1 MHGQNSEFEMT
12 EESEIGRIPYGLAV
26 HGEEEENAVLEV
38 IRNKQTIMGKRVKEF
53 ENKVA
58 SLFGKKFGVM
68 VNSGSSAN
76 LLAFEL
82 LNLPENS
89 EVITPILT
97 FATTLAPIIQ
107 KQLTPVFVDVEP
119 ETYLINVNDIE
130 KMIGKHTKALMI
142 PSLLG
147 NIPDLKRIKKIADD
161 HNLIFIEDSCDTLD
175 ATFEN
180 MPTGNYSDI
189 STTSFYGSHIIT
201 AAGEGGMICLNN
213 SEWERRAR
221 ILRGWGRTS
230 AITESEDIEE
240 RYSSSLDEIPYDSK
254 FIFKEIGYNFLPT
267 EISAAFGLAQL
278 KKLQKFKKIRNE
290 NFNKLKEF
298 FSDLDYFILPKQ
310 HQSTESAWLAFPLT
324 IAHNAPF
331 SRLEII
337 KHLEKNQIQT
347 RPIFTGNVLHQPA
360 FKKINYK
367 NLEME
372 FPNANY
378 IMKNSFLIGCNQGL
392 SSAHIEKIIE
402 TFRSFLGK
410 Y

>member
-1 MHGQNSEFEMT
+1 LSK
-12 EESEIGRIPYGLAV
+12 ESDIGRIPYALAV
-26 HGEEEENAVLEV
+26 HDEDEENAVLEV
-38 IRNKQTIMGKRVKEF
+38 IKNHQTIIGKRVREF
-53 ENKVA
+53 ENKIA

-76 LLAFEL
+76 LLAIEI
-82 LNLPENS
+82 LNLPKNS
-89 EVITPILT
+89 EVITPVLT
-97 FATTLAPIIQ
+97 FATTIAPIIQ

-130 KMIGKHTKALMI
+130 KMIGKNTKALMI

-147 NIPDLKRIKKIADD
+147 NIPDLKRIRKIADD
-161 HNLIFIEDSCDTLD
+161 HNLIFIEDSCDTLG

-180 MPTGNYSDI
+180 IPTGNYSDI

-201 AAGEGGMICLNN
+201 AGGEGGMLCMNN
-213 SEWERRAR
+213 SELEIKAR
-221 ILRGWGRTS
+221 ILREWGRTS
-230 AITESEDIEE
+230 AITESESIED
-240 RYSSSLDEIPYDSK
+240 RYSSSLNEIPYDSK

-298 FSDLDYFILPKQ
+298 FSDFDYFILPKR
-310 HQSTESAWLAFPLT
+310 HQLSESAWMNFPLT
-324 IAHNAPF
+324 ITQNAPF
-331 SRLEII
+331 SRLEIV

-372 FPNANY
+372 FPNANN
-378 IMKNSFLIGCNQGL
+378 IMKNSFLIGCHQGL
-392 SSAHIEKIIE
+392 SPAHIEKIMK
-402 TFRSFLGK
+402 TFRLFLDK

>member
-1 MHGQNSEFEMT
+1 MSK
-12 EESEIGRIPYGLAV
+12 ESDIGRIPYALAV
-26 HGEEEENAVLEV
+26 HDEDEENAVLEV
-38 IRNKQTIMGKRVKEF
+38 IKNHQTIIGKRVREF
-53 ENKVA
+53 ENKIA

-76 LLAFEL
+76 LLAIEI
-82 LNLPENS
+82 LNLPKNS
-89 EVITPILT
+89 EVITPVLT
-97 FATTLAPIIQ
+97 FATTIAPIIQ

-130 KMIGKHTKALMI
+130 KMIGKNTKALMI

-147 NIPDLKRIKKIADD
+147 NIPDLKRIRKIADD
-161 HNLIFIEDSCDTLD
+161 HNLIFIEDSCDTLG

-180 MPTGNYSDI
+180 IPTGNYSDI

-201 AAGEGGMICLNN
+201 AGGEGGMLCMNN
-213 SEWERRAR
+213 SELEIKAR
-221 ILRGWGRTS
+221 ILREWGRTS
-230 AITESEDIEE
+230 AITESESIED
-240 RYSSSLDEIPYDSK
+240 RYSSSLNEIPYDSK

-298 FSDLDYFILPKQ
+298 FSDFDYFILPKR
-310 HQSTESAWLAFPLT
+310 HQLSESAWMNFPLT
-324 IAHNAPF
+324 ITQNAPF
-331 SRLEII
+331 SRLEIV
-337 KHLEKNQIQT
+337 KHLEKNQIQS

-360 FKKINYK
+360 FKNILHK

-372 FPNANY
+372 FPNANN
-378 IMKNSFLIGCNQGL
+378 IMKNSFLIGCHQGL
-392 SSAHIEKIIE
+392 SPAHIEKIMK
-402 TFRSFLGK
+402 TFRLFLDK

>member
-1 MHGQNSEFEMT
+1 LSK
-12 EESEIGRIPYGLAV
+12 ESDIGRIPYALAV
-26 HGEEEENAVLEV
+26 HDEDEENAVLEV
-38 IRNKQTIMGKRVKEF
+38 IKNHQTIIGKRVREF
-53 ENKVA
+53 ENKIA

-76 LLAFEL
+76 LLAIEI
-82 LNLPENS
+82 LNLPKNS
-89 EVITPILT
+89 EVITPVLT
-97 FATTLAPIIQ
+97 FATTIAPIIQ

-130 KMIGKHTKALMI
+130 KMIGKNTKALMI

-147 NIPDLKRIKKIADD
+147 NIPDLKRIRKIADD
-161 HNLIFIEDSCDTLD
+161 HNLIFIEDSCDTLG

-180 MPTGNYSDI
+180 IPTGNYSDI

-201 AAGEGGMICLNN
+201 AGGEGGMLCMNN
-213 SEWERRAR
+213 SELEIKAR
-221 ILRGWGRTS
+221 ILREWGRTS
-230 AITESEDIEE
+230 AITESESIED
-240 RYSSSLDEIPYDSK
+240 RYSSSLNEIPYDSK

-298 FSDLDYFILPKQ
+298 FSDFDYFILPKR
-310 HQSTESAWLAFPLT
+310 HQLSESAWMNFPLT
-324 IAHNAPF
+324 ITQNAPF
-331 SRLEII
+331 SRLEIV

-347 RPIFTGNVLHQPA
+347 RPVFTGNVLHQPA
-360 FKKINYK
+360 FKNVLHK

-372 FPNANY
+372 FPNANN
-378 IMKNSFLIGCNQGL
+378 IMKNSFLIGCHQGL
-392 SSAHIEKIIE
+392 SPAHIEKIMK
-402 TFRSFLGK
+402 TFRLFLDK

>member
-1 MHGQNSEFEMT
+1 MSK
-12 EESEIGRIPYGLAV
+12 ESDIGRIPYALAV
-26 HGEEEENAVLEV
+26 HDEDEENAVLEV
-38 IRNKQTIMGKRVKEF
+38 IKNHQTIIGKRVREF
-53 ENKVA
+53 ENKIA

-76 LLAFEL
+76 LLAIEI
-82 LNLPENS
+82 LNLPKNS
-89 EVITPILT
+89 EVITPVLT
-97 FATTLAPIIQ
+97 FATTIAPIIQ

-130 KMIGKHTKALMI
+130 KMIGKNTKALMI

-147 NIPDLKRIKKIADD
+147 NIPDLKRIRKIADD

-180 MPTGNYSDI
+180 IPTGNYSDI

-201 AAGEGGMICLNN
+201 AGGEGGMLCMNN
-213 SEWERRAR
+213 SELEIKAR
-221 ILRGWGRTS
+221 ILREWGRTS
-230 AITESEDIEE
+230 AITESESIED
-240 RYSSSLDEIPYDSK
+240 RYSSSLNEIPYDSK

-298 FSDLDYFILPKQ
+298 FSDFDYFILPKR
-310 HQSTESAWLAFPLT
+310 HQLSESAWMNFPLT
-324 IAHNAPF
+324 ITQNAPF
-331 SRLEII
+331 SRLEIV

-360 FKKINYK
+360 FKNILHK

-372 FPNANY
+372 FPNANN
-378 IMKNSFLIGCNQGL
+378 IMKNSFLVGCNQGL
-392 SSAHIEKIIE
+392 SSAHIEKIME
-402 TFRSFLGK
+402 VFRSFLDK

>member
-1 MHGQNSEFEMT
+1 LSK
-12 EESEIGRIPYGLAV
+12 ESDIGRIPYALAV
-26 HGEEEENAVLEV
+26 HDEDEENAVLEV
-38 IRNKQTIMGKRVKEF
+38 IKNHQTIIGKRVREF
-53 ENKVA
+53 ENKIA

-76 LLAFEL
+76 LLAIEI
-82 LNLPENS
+82 LNLPKNS
-89 EVITPILT
+89 EVITPVLT
-97 FATTLAPIIQ
+97 FATTIAPIIQ

-130 KMIGKHTKALMI
+130 KMIGKNTKALMI

-147 NIPDLKRIKKIADD
+147 NIPDLKRIRKIADD

-180 MPTGNYSDI
+180 IPTGNYSDI

-201 AAGEGGMICLNN
+201 AGGEGGMLCMNN
-213 SEWERRAR
+213 SELEIKAR
-221 ILRGWGRTS
+221 ILREWGRTS
-230 AITESEDIEE
+230 AITESESIED
-240 RYSSSLDEIPYDSK
+240 RYSSSLNEIPYDSK

-298 FSDLDYFILPKQ
+298 FSDFDYFILPKR
-310 HQSTESAWLAFPLT
+310 HQLSESAWMNFPLT
-324 IAHNAPF
+324 ITQNAPF
-331 SRLEII
+331 SRLEIV

-360 FKKINYK
+360 FKNILHK

-372 FPNANY
+372 FPNANN
-378 IMKNSFLIGCNQGL
+378 IMKNSFLIGCHQGL
-392 SSAHIEKIIE
+392 SPAHIEKIMK
-402 TFRSFLGK
+402 TFRLFLDK

>member
-1 MHGQNSEFEMT
+1 MSK
-12 EESEIGRIPYGLAV
+12 ESDIGRIPYALAV
-26 HGEEEENAVLEV
+26 HDEDEENAVLEV
-38 IRNKQTIMGKRVKEF
+38 IKNHQTIIGKRVREF
-53 ENKVA
+53 ENKIA

-76 LLAFEL
+76 LLAIEI
-82 LNLPENS
+82 LNLPKNS
-89 EVITPILT
+89 EVITPVLT
-97 FATTLAPIIQ
+97 FATTIAPIIQ

-130 KMIGKHTKALMI
+130 KMIGKNTKALMI

-147 NIPDLKRIKKIADD
+147 NIPDLKRIRKIADD

-180 MPTGNYSDI
+180 IPTGNYSDI

-201 AAGEGGMICLNN
+201 AGGEGGMLCMNN
-213 SEWERRAR
+213 SELEIKAR
-221 ILRGWGRTS
+221 ILREWGRTS
-230 AITESEDIEE
+230 AITESESIED
-240 RYSSSLDEIPYDSK
+240 RYSSSLNEIPYDSK

-298 FSDLDYFILPKQ
+298 FSDFDYFILPKR
-310 HQSTESAWLAFPLT
+310 HQLSESAWMNFPLT
-324 IAHNAPF
+324 ITQNAPF
-331 SRLEII
+331 SRLEIV

-360 FKKINYK
+360 FKNILHK

-372 FPNANY
+372 FPNANN
-378 IMKNSFLIGCNQGL
+378 IMKNSFLIGCHQGL
-392 SSAHIEKIIE
+392 SPAHIEKIMK
-402 TFRSFLGK
+402 TFRLFLDK

>member
-1 MHGQNSEFEMT
+1 MSK
-12 EESEIGRIPYGLAV
+12 ESDIGRIPYALAV
-26 HGEEEENAVLEV
+26 HDEDEENAVLEV
-38 IRNKQTIMGKRVKEF
+38 IKNHQTIIGKRVREF
-53 ENKVA
+53 ENKIA

-76 LLAFEL
+76 LLAIEI
-82 LNLPENS
+82 LNLPKNS
-89 EVITPILT
+89 EVITPVLT
-97 FATTLAPIIQ
+97 FATTIAPIIQ

-119 ETYLINVNDIE
+119 GTYLINVNDIE
-130 KMIGKHTKALMI
+130 KMIGKNTKALMI

-147 NIPDLKRIKKIADD
+147 NIPDLKRIRKIADD

-180 MPTGNYSDI
+180 IPTGNYSDI

-201 AAGEGGMICLNN
+201 AGGEGGMLCMNN
-213 SEWERRAR
+213 SELEIKAR
-221 ILRGWGRTS
+221 ILREWGRTS
-230 AITESEDIEE
+230 AITESESIED
-240 RYSSSLDEIPYDSK
+240 RYSSSLNEIPYDSK

-298 FSDLDYFILPKQ
+298 FSDFDYFILPKR
-310 HQSTESAWLAFPLT
+310 HQLSESAWMNFPLT
-324 IAHNAPF
+324 ITQNAPF
-331 SRLEII
+331 SRLEIV

-360 FKKINYK
+360 FKNILHK

-372 FPNANY
+372 FPNANN
-378 IMKNSFLIGCNQGL
+378 IMKNSFLIGCHQGL
-392 SSAHIEKIIE
+392 SPAHIEKIMK
-402 TFRSFLGK
+402 TFRLFFDK

>member
-1 MHGQNSEFEMT
+1 MSK
-12 EESEIGRIPYGLAV
+12 ESDIGRIPYALAV
-26 HGEEEENAVLEV
+26 HDEDEENAVLEV
-38 IRNKQTIMGKRVKEF
+38 IKNHQTIIGKRVREF
-53 ENKVA
+53 ENKIA

-76 LLAFEL
+76 LLAIEI
-82 LNLPENS
+82 LNLPKNS
-89 EVITPILT
+89 EVITPVLT
-97 FATTLAPIIQ
+97 FATTIAPIIQ

-130 KMIGKHTKALMI
+130 KMIGKNTKALMI

-147 NIPDLKRIKKIADD
+147 NIPDLKRIRKIADD
-161 HNLIFIEDSCDTLD
+161 HNLIFIEDSCDTLG

-180 MPTGNYSDI
+180 IPTGNYSDI

-201 AAGEGGMICLNN
+201 AGGEGGMLCMNN
-213 SEWERRAR
+213 SELEIKAR
-221 ILRGWGRTS
+221 ILREWGRTS
-230 AITESEDIEE
+230 AITESESIED
-240 RYSSSLDEIPYDSK
+240 RYSSSLNEIPYDSK

-298 FSDLDYFILPKQ
+298 FSDFDYFILPKR
-310 HQSTESAWLAFPLT
+310 HQLSESAWMNFPLT
-324 IAHNAPF
+324 ITQNAPF
-331 SRLEII
+331 SRLEIV

-360 FKKINYK
+360 FKNILHK

-372 FPNANY
+372 FPNANN
-378 IMKNSFLIGCNQGL
+378 IMKNSFLIGCHQGL
-392 SSAHIEKIIE
+392 SPAHIEKIMK
-402 TFRSFLGK
+402 TFRLFLDK

>member
-1 MHGQNSEFEMT
+1 MSK
-12 EESEIGRIPYGLAV
+12 ESDIGRIPYALAV
-26 HGEEEENAVLEV
+26 HDEDEENAVLEV
-38 IRNKQTIMGKRVKEF
+38 IKNHQTIIGKRVREF
-53 ENKVA
+53 ENKIA

-76 LLAFEL
+76 LLAIEI
-82 LNLPENS
+82 LNLPKNS
-89 EVITPILT
+89 EVITPVLT
-97 FATTLAPIIQ
+97 FATTIAPIIQ
-107 KQLTPVFVDVEP
+107 KQLIPVFVDVEP

-130 KMIGKHTKALMI
+130 KMIGKNTKALMI

-147 NIPDLKRIKKIADD
+147 NIPDLKRIRKIADD
-161 HNLIFIEDSCDTLD
+161 HNLIFIEDSCDTLG

-201 AAGEGGMICLNN
+201 AGGEGGMLCMNN
-213 SEWERRAR
+213 SELEIKAR
-221 ILRGWGRTS
+221 ILREWGRTS
-230 AITESEDIEE
+230 AITESESIED
-240 RYSSSLDEIPYDSK
+240 RYSSSLNEIPYDSK

-298 FSDLDYFILPKQ
+298 FSDFDYFILPKR
-310 HQSTESAWLAFPLT
+310 HQLSESAWMNFPLT
-324 IAHNAPF
+324 ITQNAPF
-331 SRLEII
+331 SRLEIV

-360 FKKINYK
+360 FKNILHK

-372 FPNANY
+372 FPNANN
-378 IMKNSFLIGCNQGL
+378 IMKNSFLIGCHQGL
-392 SSAHIEKIIE
+392 SPAHIEKIMK
-402 TFRSFLGK
+402 TFRLFLDK

>member
-1 MHGQNSEFEMT
+1 LSK
-12 EESEIGRIPYGLAV
+12 ESDIGRIPYALAV
-26 HGEEEENAVLEV
+26 HDEDEENAVLEV
-38 IRNKQTIMGKRVKEF
+38 IKNHQTIIGKRVREF
-53 ENKVA
+53 ENKIA

-76 LLAFEL
+76 LLAIEI
-82 LNLPENS
+82 LNLPKNS
-89 EVITPILT
+89 EVITPVLT
-97 FATTLAPIIQ
+97 FATTIAPIIQ

-130 KMIGKHTKALMI
+130 KMIGKNTKALMI

-147 NIPDLKRIKKIADD
+147 NIPDLKRIRKIADD
-161 HNLIFIEDSCDTLD
+161 HNLIFIEDSCDTLG

-180 MPTGNYSDI
+180 IPTGNYSDI

-201 AAGEGGMICLNN
+201 AGGEGGMLCMNN
-213 SEWERRAR
+213 SELEIKAR
-221 ILRGWGRTS
+221 ILREWGRTS
-230 AITESEDIEE
+230 AITESESIED
-240 RYSSSLDEIPYDSK
+240 RYSSSLNEIPYDSK

-298 FSDLDYFILPKQ
+298 FSDFDYFILPKR
-310 HQSTESAWLAFPLT
+310 HQLSESAWMNFPLT
-324 IAHNAPF
+324 ITQNAPF
-331 SRLEII
+331 SRLEIV

-347 RPIFTGNVLHQPA
+347 RPVFTGNVLHQPA
-360 FKKINYK
+360 FKNVLHK

-372 FPNANY
+372 FPNANN
-378 IMKNSFLIGCNQGL
+378 IMKNSFLIGCHQGL
-392 SSAHIEKIIE
+392 SPAHIEKIMK
-402 TFRSFLGK
+402 TFRLFFDK

>member
-1 MHGQNSEFEMT
+1 MSK
-12 EESEIGRIPYGLAV
+12 ESDIGRIPYALAV
-26 HGEEEENAVLEV
+26 HDEDEENAVLEV
-38 IRNKQTIMGKRVKEF
+38 IKNHQTIIGKRVREF
-53 ENKVA
+53 ENKIA

-76 LLAFEL
+76 LLAIEI
-82 LNLPENS
+82 LNLPKNS
-89 EVITPILT
+89 EVITPVLT
-97 FATTLAPIIQ
+97 FATTIAPIIQ

-130 KMIGKHTKALMI
+130 KMIGKNTKALMI

-147 NIPDLKRIKKIADD
+147 NIPDLKRIRKIADD

-180 MPTGNYSDI
+180 IPTGNYSDI

-201 AAGEGGMICLNN
+201 AGGEGGMLCMNN
-213 SEWERRAR
+213 SELEIKAR
-221 ILRGWGRTS
+221 ILREWGRTS
-230 AITESEDIEE
+230 AITESESIED
-240 RYSSSLDEIPYDSK
+240 RYSSSLNEIPYDSK

-298 FSDLDYFILPKQ
+298 FSDFDYFILPKR
-310 HQSTESAWLAFPLT
+310 HQLSESAWMSFPLT
-324 IAHNAPF
+324 ITQNAPF
-331 SRLEII
+331 SRLEIV

-347 RPIFTGNVLHQPA
+347 RPVFTGNVLHQPA
-360 FKKINYK
+360 FKNVLHK

-372 FPNANY
+372 FPNANN
-378 IMKNSFLIGCNQGL
+378 IMKNSFLIGCHQGL
-392 SSAHIEKIIE
+392 SPAHIEKIMK
-402 TFRSFLGK
+402 TFRLFLDK

>member
-1 MHGQNSEFEMT
+1 MSK
-12 EESEIGRIPYGLAV
+12 ESDIGRIPYALAV
-26 HGEEEENAVLEV
+26 HDEDEENAVLEV
-38 IRNKQTIMGKRVKEF
+38 IKNHQTIIGKRVREF
-53 ENKVA
+53 ENKIA

-76 LLAFEL
+76 LLAIEI
-82 LNLPENS
+82 LNLPKNS
-89 EVITPILT
+89 EVITPVLT
-97 FATTLAPIIQ
+97 FATTIAPIIQ

-130 KMIGKHTKALMI
+130 KMIGKNTKALMI

-147 NIPDLKRIKKIADD
+147 NIPDLKRIRKIADD

-180 MPTGNYSDI
+180 IPTGNYSDI

-201 AAGEGGMICLNN
+201 AGGEGGMLCMNN
-213 SEWERRAR
+213 SELEIKAR
-221 ILRGWGRTS
+221 ILREWGRTS
-230 AITESEDIEE
+230 AITESESIED
-240 RYSSSLDEIPYDSK
+240 RYSSSLNEIPYDSK

-298 FSDLDYFILPKQ
+298 FSDFDYFILPKR
-310 HQSTESAWLAFPLT
+310 HQLSESAWMNFPLT
-324 IAHNAPF
+324 ITQNAPF
-331 SRLEII
+331 SRLEIV

-360 FKKINYK
+360 FKNILHK

-372 FPNANY
+372 FPNANN
-378 IMKNSFLIGCNQGL
+378 IMKNSFLIGCHQGL
-392 SSAHIEKIIE
+392 SPAHIEKIME
-402 TFRSFLGK
+402 VFRAFLDK

>member
-1 MHGQNSEFEMT
+1 MSK
-12 EESEIGRIPYGLAV
+12 ESDIGRIPYALAV
-26 HGEEEENAVLEV
+26 HDEDEENAVLEV
-38 IRNKQTIMGKRVKEF
+38 IKNHQTIIGKRVREF
-53 ENKVA
+53 ENKIA

-76 LLAFEL
+76 LLAIEI
-82 LNLPENS
+82 LNLPKNS
-89 EVITPILT
+89 EVITPVLT
-97 FATTLAPIIQ
+97 FATTIAPIIQ
-107 KQLTPVFVDVEP
+107 KQLIPVFVDVEP

-130 KMIGKHTKALMI
+130 KMIGKNTKALMI

-147 NIPDLKRIKKIADD
+147 NIPDLKRIRKIADD
-161 HNLIFIEDSCDTLD
+161 HNLIFIEDSCDTLG

-180 MPTGNYSDI
+180 IPTGNYSDI

-201 AAGEGGMICLNN
+201 AGGEGGMLCMNN
-213 SEWERRAR
+213 SELEIKAR
-221 ILRGWGRTS
+221 ILREWGRTS
-230 AITESEDIEE
+230 AITESESIED
-240 RYSSSLDEIPYDSK
+240 RYSSSLNEIPYDSK

-298 FSDLDYFILPKQ
+298 FSDFDYFILPKR
-310 HQSTESAWLAFPLT
+310 HQLSESAWMNFPLT
-324 IAHNAPF
+324 ITQNAPF
-331 SRLEII
+331 SRLEIV

-360 FKKINYK
+360 FKNILHK

-372 FPNANY
+372 FPNANN
-378 IMKNSFLIGCNQGL
+378 IMKNSFLIGCHQGL
-392 SSAHIEKIIE
+392 SPAHIEKIMK
-402 TFRSFLGK
+402 TFRLFLDK

>member
-1 MHGQNSEFEMT
+1 MSK
-12 EESEIGRIPYGLAV
+12 ESDIGRIPYALAV
-26 HGEEEENAVLEV
+26 HDEDEENAVLEV
-38 IRNKQTIMGKRVKEF
+38 IKNHQTIIGKRVREF
-53 ENKVA
+53 ENKIA

-76 LLAFEL
+76 LLAIEI
-82 LNLPENS
+82 LNLPKNS
-89 EVITPILT
+89 EVITPVLT
-97 FATTLAPIIQ
+97 FATTIAPIIQ

-130 KMIGKHTKALMI
+130 KMIGKNTKALMI

-147 NIPDLKRIKKIADD
+147 NIPDLKRIRKIADD

-180 MPTGNYSDI
+180 IPTGNYSDI

-201 AAGEGGMICLNN
+201 AGGEGGMLCMNN
-213 SEWERRAR
+213 SELEIKAR
-221 ILRGWGRTS
+221 ILREWGRTS
-230 AITESEDIEE
+230 AITESESIED
-240 RYSSSLDEIPYDSK
+240 RYSSSLNEIPYDSK

-298 FSDLDYFILPKQ
+298 FSDFDYFILPKR
-310 HQSTESAWLAFPLT
+310 HQLSESAWMNFPLT
-324 IAHNAPF
+324 ITQNAPF
-331 SRLEII
+331 SRLEIV

-347 RPIFTGNVLHQPA
+347 RPVFTGNVLHQPA
-360 FKKINYK
+360 FKNVLHK

-372 FPNANY
+372 FPNANN
-378 IMKNSFLIGCNQGL
+378 IMKNSFLIGCHQGL
-392 SSAHIEKIIE
+392 SPAHIEKIMK
-402 TFRSFLGK
+402 TFRLFFDK

>member
-1 MHGQNSEFEMT
+1 MSK
-12 EESEIGRIPYGLAV
+12 ESDIGRIPYALAV
-26 HGEEEENAVLEV
+26 HDEDEENAVLEV
-38 IRNKQTIMGKRVKEF
+38 IKNHQTIIGKRVREF
-53 ENKVA
+53 ENKIA

-76 LLAFEL
+76 LLAIEI
-82 LNLPENS
+82 LNLPKNS
-89 EVITPILT
+89 EVITPVLT
-97 FATTLAPIIQ
+97 FATTIAPIIQ

-130 KMIGKHTKALMI
+130 KMIGKNTKALMI

-147 NIPDLKRIKKIADD
+147 NIPDLKRIRKIADD
-161 HNLIFIEDSCDTLD
+161 HNLIFIEDSCDTLG

-180 MPTGNYSDI
+180 IPTGNYSDI

-201 AAGEGGMICLNN
+201 AGGEGGMLCMNN
-213 SEWERRAR
+213 SELEIKAR
-221 ILRGWGRTS
+221 ILREWGRTS
-230 AITESEDIEE
+230 AITESESIED
-240 RYSSSLDEIPYDSK
+240 RYSSSLNEIPYDSK

-298 FSDLDYFILPKQ
+298 FSDFDYFILPKR
-310 HQSTESAWLAFPLT
+310 HQLSESAWMSFPLT
-324 IAHNAPF
+324 ITQNAPF
-331 SRLEII
+331 SRLEIV

-360 FKKINYK
+360 FKNILHK

-372 FPNANY
+372 FPNANN
-378 IMKNSFLIGCNQGL
+378 IMKNSFLVGCNQGL
-392 SSAHIEKIIE
+392 SLTHIEKIME
-402 TFRSFLGK
+402 VFRAFLGK

>member
-1 MHGQNSEFEMT
+1 LSK
-12 EESEIGRIPYGLAV
+12 ESDIGRIPYALAV
-26 HGEEEENAVLEV
+26 HDEDEENAVLEV
-38 IRNKQTIMGKRVKEF
+38 IKNHQTIIGKRVREF
-53 ENKVA
+53 ENKIA

-76 LLAFEL
+76 LLAIEI
-82 LNLPENS
+82 LNLPKNS
-89 EVITPILT
+89 EVITPVLT
-97 FATTLAPIIQ
+97 FATTIAPIIQ

-130 KMIGKHTKALMI
+130 KMIGKNTKALMI

-147 NIPDLKRIKKIADD
+147 NIPDLKRIRKIADD
-161 HNLIFIEDSCDTLD
+161 HNLIFIEDSCDTLG

-180 MPTGNYSDI
+180 IPTGNYSDI

-201 AAGEGGMICLNN
+201 AGGEGGMLCMNN
-213 SEWERRAR
+213 SELEIKAR
-221 ILRGWGRTS
+221 ILREWGRTS
-230 AITESEDIEE
+230 AITESESIED
-240 RYSSSLDEIPYDSK
+240 RYSSSLNEIPYDSK

-298 FSDLDYFILPKQ
+298 FSDFDYFILPKR
-310 HQSTESAWLAFPLT
+310 HQLSESAWMNFPLT
-324 IAHNAPF
+324 ITQNAPF
-331 SRLEII
+331 SRLEIV

-360 FKKINYK
+360 FKNILHK

-372 FPNANY
+372 FPNANN
-378 IMKNSFLIGCNQGL
+378 IMKNSFLIGCHQGL
-392 SSAHIEKIIE
+392 SPAHIEKIMK
-402 TFRSFLGK
+402 TFRLFLDK

>member
-1 MHGQNSEFEMT
+1 MSK
-12 EESEIGRIPYGLAV
+12 ESDIGRIPYALAV
-26 HGEEEENAVLEV
+26 HDEDEENAVLEV
-38 IRNKQTIMGKRVKEF
+38 IKNHQTIIGKRVREF
-53 ENKVA
+53 ENKIA

-76 LLAFEL
+76 LLAIEI
-82 LNLPENS
+82 LNLPKNS
-89 EVITPILT
+89 EVITPVLT
-97 FATTLAPIIQ
+97 FATTIAPIIQ

-130 KMIGKHTKALMI
+130 KMIGKNTKALMI

-147 NIPDLKRIKKIADD
+147 NIPDLKRIRKIADD
-161 HNLIFIEDSCDTLD
+161 HNLIFIEDSCDTLG

-180 MPTGNYSDI
+180 IPTGNYSDI

-201 AAGEGGMICLNN
+201 AGGEGGMLCMNN
-213 SEWERRAR
+213 SELEIKAR
-221 ILRGWGRTS
+221 ILREWGRTS
-230 AITESEDIEE
+230 AITESESIED
-240 RYSSSLDEIPYDSK
+240 RYSSSLNEIPYDSK

-267 EISAAFGLAQL
+267 EISAAFGLVQL

-298 FSDLDYFILPKQ
+298 FSDFDYFILPKR
-310 HQSTESAWLAFPLT
+310 HQLSESAWMNFPLT
-324 IAHNAPF
+324 ITQNAPF
-331 SRLEII
+331 SRLEIV

-360 FKKINYK
+360 FKNILHK

-372 FPNANY
+372 FPNANN
-378 IMKNSFLIGCNQGL
+378 IMKNSFLIGCHQGL
-392 SSAHIEKIIE
+392 SPAHIEKIMK
-402 TFRSFLGK
+402 TFRLFLDK

>member
-1 MHGQNSEFEMT
+1 MSK
-12 EESEIGRIPYGLAV
+12 ESDIGRIPYALAV
-26 HGEEEENAVLEV
+26 HDEDEENAVLEV
-38 IRNKQTIMGKRVKEF
+38 IKNHQTIIGKRVREF
-53 ENKVA
+53 ENKIA

-76 LLAFEL
+76 LLAIEI
-82 LNLPENS
+82 LNLPKNS
-89 EVITPILT
+89 EVITPVLT
-97 FATTLAPIIQ
+97 FATTIAPIIQ
-107 KQLTPVFVDVEP
+107 KQLIPVFVDVEP

-130 KMIGKHTKALMI
+130 KMIGKNTKALMI

-147 NIPDLKRIKKIADD
+147 NIPDLKRIRKIADD
-161 HNLIFIEDSCDTLD
+161 HNLIFIEDSCDTLG

-180 MPTGNYSDI
+180 IPTGNYSDI

-201 AAGEGGMICLNN
+201 AGGEGGMLCMNN
-213 SEWERRAR
+213 SELEIKAR
-221 ILRGWGRTS
+221 ILREWGRTS
-230 AITESEDIEE
+230 AITESESIED
-240 RYSSSLDEIPYDSK
+240 RYSSSLNEIPYDSK

-298 FSDLDYFILPKQ
+298 FSDFDYFILPKR
-310 HQSTESAWLAFPLT
+310 HQLSESAWMNFPLT
-324 IAHNAPF
+324 ITQNAPF
-331 SRLEII
+331 SRLEIV

-360 FKKINYK
+360 FKNVLHK

-372 FPNANY
+372 FPNANN
-378 IMKNSFLIGCNQGL
+378 IMKNSFLIGCHQGL
-392 SSAHIEKIIE
+392 SPAHIEKIMK
-402 TFRSFLGK
+402 TFRLFLDK